1 MSDYQSPLLLTSLLK
16 EKCPKCRKGN
26 IFLNKH
32 IFPLKYCLKT
42 VDYCATCGQKIKV
55 ENNYGQGMNF
65 VFIFIIYFF
74 NLFWYWPIVGLSFKD
89 NSIYYYIAVS
99 TVMVLVLQPWLM
111 RFSRV
116 LFLYLVIKFS
126 KGVGK

>member
-1 MSDYQSPLLLTSLLK
+1 MPHIPHTPLLLISLLK

-26 IFLNKH
+26 IFINKH
-32 IFPLKYCLKT
+32 ILPLKDCLQT
-42 VDYCATCGQKIKV
+42 VDNCPVCMQKIKV

-65 VFIFIIYFF
+65 VFIFILFLF
-74 NLFWYWPIVGLSFKD
+74 NLLWYWPLIGLSFKD
-89 NSIYYYIAVS
+89 NSIYYYIAIS

-116 LFLYLVIKFS
+116 LFLYLVIRYTN
-126 KGVGK
+126 